1 MSYEK
6 RRILHEKKCDY
17 NIKNHQTLERAKEI
31 IVYLRQVKNIMEKE
45 LCKIFYF
52 NPVDYDNRGRRKS
65 DGKTFRDVV
74 KEFEYDFHDT
84 YSTEYALNLYA
95 NSLTMALL
103 AKSKDAAPFLI
114 YGMDL
119 TQGKSF
125 DAIQDP
131 YVNHEMEKHS
141 ANIYVYGIDSAFMTE
156 FDEYGCPVLNED
168 SDIFPLTLLVDD
180 TMRDNEVRLAVPTTD
195 DGDETEDVII
205 DVPKF
210 EYA

>member
-1 MSYEK
+1 M
-6 RRILHEKKCDY
+6 
-17 NIKNHQTLERAKEI
+17 
-31 IVYLRQVKNIMEKE
+31 MEKE
-45 LCKIFYF
+45 LYKTYYF
-52 NPVDYDNRGRRKS
+52 DPADYDDRGRRKS
-65 DGKTFRDVV
+65 DGKVFRDVV

-125 DAIQDP
+125 DAVQDP
-131 YVNHEMEKHS
+131 FVNHEMEKYS
-141 ANIYVYGIDSAFMTE
+141 PNIYVYGIDSAFMTE
-156 FDEYGCPVLNED
+156 FDEYGYPVLDENC
-168 SDIFPLTLLVDD
+168 DIYPLTLLVDN
-180 TMRDNEVRLAVPTTD
+180 TMRNNEVRLAVPTMD
-195 DGDETEDVII
+195 DGDETEDVTI
-205 DVPKF
+205 DVPQF

>member
-1 MSYEK
+1 M
-6 RRILHEKKCDY
+6 
-17 NIKNHQTLERAKEI
+17 
-31 IVYLRQVKNIMEKE
+31 MEKE
-45 LCKIFYF
+45 LYKTYYF
-52 NPVDYDNRGRRKS
+52 APADFDNRGRRTS
-65 DGKTFRDVV
+65 DGKSFRDVV

-125 DAIQDP
+125 DAVQDP
-131 YVNHEMEKHS
+131 FVNHEMEKHS
-141 ANIYVYGIDSAFMTE
+141 TSIYVYGIDSAFMTE
-156 FDEYGCPVLNED
+156 FDEYGYPILDEN
-168 SDIFPLTLLVDD
+168 SDIFPLTLLVDN
-180 TMRDNEVRLAVPTTD
+180 TMRDNEVRLAVPTMD

>member
-1 MSYEK
+1 
-6 RRILHEKKCDY
+6 
-17 NIKNHQTLERAKEI
+17 
-31 IVYLRQVKNIMEKE
+31 MEKE
-45 LCKIFYF
+45 LYKTYYF
-52 NPVDYDNRGRRKS
+52 NPADYDNRGRRKS

-125 DAIQDP
+125 DAVQDP

-168 SDIFPLTLLVDD
+168 GDIFPLTLLVDN

-195 DGDETEDVII
+195 DGDETEDVTIN
-205 DVPKF
+205 VPKF

>member
-1 MSYEK
+1 
-6 RRILHEKKCDY
+6 
-17 NIKNHQTLERAKEI
+17 
-31 IVYLRQVKNIMEKE
+31 MEKE
-45 LCKIFYF
+45 LYKTYYF
-52 NPVDYDNRGRRKS
+52 VPADYDNRGRRKS

-103 AKSKDAAPFLI
+103 AKSNDAAPFLV

-119 TQGKSF
+119 TQGKS
-125 DAIQDP
+125 
-131 YVNHEMEKHS
+131 
-141 ANIYVYGIDSAFMTE
+141 SAFMTE
-156 FDEYGCPVLNED
+156 FDEYGYPVLDED
-168 SDIFPLTLLVDD
+168 SNIFPLTLLVDN
-180 TMRDNEVRLAVPTTD
+180 TMRDDEVRLAVPTMD
-195 DGDETEDVII
+195 DRDETEDVVI

>member
-1 MSYEK
+1 M
-6 RRILHEKKCDY
+6 
-17 NIKNHQTLERAKEI
+17 
-31 IVYLRQVKNIMEKE
+31 MEKE
-45 LCKIFYF
+45 LYKIYYF
-52 NPVDYDNRGRRKS
+52 DPADYDNRGRRKN

-125 DAIQDP
+125 DAVQDP
-131 YVNHEMEKHS
+131 FVNHEMEKYS
-141 ANIYVYGIDSAFMTE
+141 PSVYVYGIDSAFMTE
-156 FDEYGCPVLNED
+156 FDEYGYPVLDED
-168 SDIFPLTLLVDD
+168 SNIYPLTLLIDN
-180 TMRDNEVRLAVPTTD
+180 TMRDNEVRLAVPTMD
-195 DGDETEDVII
+195 DGDETVDVMI
-205 DVPKF
+205 DVPQF
-210 EYA
+210 EYALWKRKSKKENGIWFATTMANG

>member
-1 MSYEK
+1 M
-6 RRILHEKKCDY
+6 
-17 NIKNHQTLERAKEI
+17 
-31 IVYLRQVKNIMEKE
+31 MEKE
-45 LCKIFYF
+45 IYKTYYF
-52 NPVDYDNRGRRKS
+52 DPADYDDRGRRKS

-84 YSTEYALNLYA
+84 FCTEYALNLYA

-125 DAIQDP
+125 DALQDP
-131 YVNHEMEKHS
+131 FVNHEMEKYS
-141 ANIYVYGIDSAFMTE
+141 PNIYVYGIDSAFMTE
-156 FDEYGCPVLNED
+156 FDEYGYPVLDENC
-168 SDIFPLTLLVDD
+168 DIYPLTLLVDN
-180 TMRDNEVRLAVPTTD
+180 TMRDNEVRLAVPTMD
-195 DGDETEDVII
+195 DGDETEDVTI
-205 DVPKF
+205 DVPQF

>member
-1 MSYEK
+1 M
-6 RRILHEKKCDY
+6 
-17 NIKNHQTLERAKEI
+17 
-31 IVYLRQVKNIMEKE
+31 MEKE
-45 LCKIFYF
+45 IYKTYYF
-52 NPVDYDNRGRRKS
+52 DPADYDNRGRRKS

-84 YSTEYALNLYA
+84 FSTEYALNLYA

-125 DAIQDP
+125 DALQDP
-131 YVNHEMEKHS
+131 FVNHEMEKYS
-141 ANIYVYGIDSAFMTE
+141 PNIYVYGIDSAFMTE
-156 FDEYGCPVLNED
+156 FDEYGYPVLDEH
-168 SDIFPLTLLVDD
+168 SDIYPLTLLVDN
-180 TMRDNEVRLAVPTTD
+180 TMRDNEVRLAVPTMD
-195 DGDETEDVII
+195 DGDETEDVTI
-205 DVPKF
+205 DVPQF